1 MLQQEDKSVST
12 MSPPNGRTSA
22 GSPWDKRLLARLLAW
37 FGNPPVRLALWNGEE
52 LNANPDPSV
61 ALVRFRDRATLL
73 KMFMDPYRYFGDA
86 YAEGR
91 IEVVGDLVQLLEAA
105 YRGAGPGHEYYRR
118 WWRRNQN
125 TLSRSK
131 ENIHHHYDLGNVFY
145 KLWLDDQLV
154 YTCAYFKN
162 ATMSLEDAQ
171 VAKMDHVCRKLRL
184 SPGEQVVEPGCGW
197 GSLALHMARHYGV
210 KVRAFNI
217 SHEQIAFAQD
227 RARREGLSDRV
238 QFIEDDYRNIQGRYD
253 VFASVGMLEH
263 VGVQA
268 FRDFGAVIDR
278 CLTPAGRGF
287 IHTIGRNRPMQFNPW
302 MDARVFNG
310 AQIPSLSE
318 MMEVFEPCDF
328 CILDVENLR
337 LHYAR
342 TLQHWLTR
350 FESVADQVE
359 HMFDE
364 QFVRM
369 WRLYLAGS
377 LAAFTTGW
385 TQLYQV
391 LFNRRADN
399 HVPWT
404 RDYQY
409 GQPSS

>member
-1 MLQQEDKSVST
+1 MFQQEGNSTST
-12 MSPPNGRTSA
+12 MSPPDGP
-22 GSPWDKRLLARLLAW
+22 SPARGLWETRLLGRILAW

-52 LNANPDPSV
+52 VCTNPNPPV
-61 ALVRFRDRATLL
+61 ATVRFRDRATLL
-73 KMFMDPYRYFGDA
+73 KFFLDPHRFFGDA

-91 IEVVGDLVQLLEAA
+91 IEVFGDLVQLVEAA
-105 YRGAGPGHEYYRR
+105 YRGAGPEHEQNRR

-125 TLSRSK
+125 TPSRAK
-131 ENIHHHYDLGNVFY
+131 ESIHNHYDLGNAFY

-154 YTCAYFKN
+154 YTCAYFKHE
-162 ATMSLEDAQ
+162 TMSLEDAQ
-171 VAKMDHVCRKLRL
+171 IAKMDHVCKKLRL
-184 SPGEQVVEPGCGW
+184 SPGDRVVEAGCGW

-217 SHEQIAFAQD
+217 SHEQIAFARD
-227 RARREGLSDRV
+227 RASQAGLSNSV
-238 QFIEDDYRNIQGRYD
+238 QYIEDDYRNIHGKFD

-263 VGVQA
+263 VGVSS
-268 FRDFGAVIDR
+268 FRDFGEVIDR

-287 IHTIGRNRPMQFNPW
+287 IHTIGRNRPMEFNPW
-302 MDARVFNG
+302 MDARIFNG
-310 AQIPSLSE
+310 AQIPALSE

-337 LHYAR
+337 LHYAK
-342 TLQHWLTR
+342 TLQHWLAR
-350 FESVADQVE
+350 FEAVADQVE
-359 HMFDE
+359 DMFDE

-377 LAAFTTGW
+377 MAAFTTGW

-391 LFNRRADN
+391 LFNRRTDN
-399 HVPWT
+399 NVPWT

-409 GQPSS
+409 EYP